1 MREKGIC
8 RVAVAMLLLPLLLG
22 VASAD
27 AKKKHKKPKSPP
39 VTVVSASQPTS
50 ADNDHVTVTATCPS
64 GLIAVG
70 GGFLTPSVF
79 DMGSPTDINIPY
91 ESRRSGE
98 SAWQV
103 SAVREDAN
111 GPGPDLPVTASV
123 DCRSRTLAVKKTTG
137 KKAGAAK
144 KRKKRKLTVTEASS
158 SSTALGSSGSQGT
171 ATATCPGRTQALG
184 GGFSS
189 SPSPSLSDPLAYPF
203 FWGNHRNNPTT
214 WLAAMSNV
222 GTTARTVTS
231 YAYCAAGLAIGETA
245 AVAALPASAGSA
257 SSATALTPPCPKGKA
272 LLGGGFDNPPI
283 TVGSAIA
290 ILTGSS
296 STNGTW
302 QVGAFNFSTHAGTLG
317 SRGYCA

>member
-27 AKKKHKKPKSPP
+27 AKKKHKKSKSPP
-39 VTVVSASQPTS
+39 VTVVSAALPTS
-50 ADNDHVTVTATCPS
+50 GDNDQGTVTATCPT

-79 DMGSPTDINIPY
+79 GRGSPTDINIPY

-103 SAVREDAN
+103 SAVREDTN
-111 GPGPDLPVTASV
+111 GPGPALPVTASV
-123 DCRSRTLAVKKTTG
+123 DCRSRTLAI
-137 KKAGAAK
+137 KKATGTKAAK
-144 KRKKRKLTVTEASS
+144 KKKKKKLAITEVSS
-158 SSTALGSSGSQGT
+158 SSTAAGSSGSQGT
-171 ATATCPGRTQALG
+171 ATATCPAGRQALG

-189 SPSPSLSDPLAYPF
+189 SPLPRLSDPLAYPF
-203 FWGNHRNNPTT
+203 FWGDYRNSPTS

-231 YAYCAAGLAIGETA
+231 YAYCATGLKIAETSA
-245 AVAALPASAGSA
+245 DAALPASAGSV
-257 SSATALTPPCPKGKA
+257 SSAIALTPPCSKGRA
-272 LLGGGFDNPPI
+272 LLGGGFSNPPI
-283 TVGSAIA
+283 TTGSAVA

-302 QVGAFNFSTHAGTLG
+302 QVEAFNFSTHAGTLG

>member
-1 MREKGIC
+1 M
-8 RVAVAMLLLPLLLG
+8 VSLLTVLLG

-27 AKKKHKKPKSPP
+27 AKKKHKKAKSPP
-39 VTVVSASQPTS
+39 VTVVSASRPTS

-70 GGFLTPSVF
+70 GGFLTPTVF
-79 DMGSPTDINIPY
+79 DMGSPTDINVPY
-91 ESRRSGE
+91 VSRRSGE
-98 SAWQV
+98 NAWQV
-103 SAVREDAN
+103 SAVREDTN
-111 GPGPDLPVTASV
+111 GVGPDLLVTTSV
-123 DCRSRTLAVKKTTG
+123 DCRSRTLAGKKTTG

-144 KRKKRKLTVTEASS
+144 KKKKRKLTVTEASS

-171 ATATCPGRTQALG
+171 ATATCPGGTQALG

-203 FWGNHRNNPTT
+203 FWGDYRNSPTT

-222 GTTARTVTS
+222 GTTPRTVTS
-231 YAYCAAGLAIGETA
+231 YAYCAAGLKIAETSA
-245 AVAALPASAGSA
+245 DVTLPGSESSA
-257 SSATALTPPCPKGKA
+257 SSATAVTPGCSKGRA
-272 LLGGGFDNPPI
+272 LLGGGFNNPPI
-283 TVGSAIA
+283 SMGSAIA

-296 STNGTW
+296 SVNGTW

>member
-1 MREKGIC
+1 MNPRRIAW
-8 RVAVAMLLLPLLLG
+8 VVVMASLLTMLLG

-39 VTVVSASQPTS
+39 VTVVSATLPTS
-50 ADNDHVTVTATCPS
+50 GDNDHVTVTATCPT

-79 DMGSPTDINIPY
+79 DMGSPTDINVPY
-91 ESRRSGE
+91 ESRRNGE

-103 SAVREDAN
+103 SAVREDTN
-111 GPGPDLPVTASV
+111 GPGPALPVTASV
-123 DCRSRTLAVKKTTG
+123 DCRSRTLAVKKATG
-137 KKAGAAK
+137 KKAEAAK
-144 KRKKRKLTVTEASS
+144 KKKKKKLTITEVSS
-158 SSTALGSSGSQGT
+158 SSTAAGSSGSQGT
-171 ATATCPGRTQALG
+171 ATATCPTGKQALG

-189 SPSPSLSDPLAYPF
+189 SPSPKLSDPLAYPF
-203 FWGNHRNNPTT
+203 FWGNYRNSPTS

-231 YAYCAAGLAIGETA
+231 YAYCATGLKIAETSA
-245 AVAALPASAGSA
+245 DAALPASAGSV
-257 SSATALTPPCPKGKA
+257 SSAIALTPPCSKGRA
-272 LLGGGFDNPPI
+272 LLGGGFSNPPI
-283 TVGSAIA
+283 TTTGAVA

-302 QVGAFNFSTHAGTLG
+302 QVEAFNFSTHAGTLG